1 MPMNSIINECKSKMD
16 KAVSVLQDE
25 LKGFRTGRASPAL
38 VENIRVDY
46 YGTMTPMK
54 GLASISAPQPDSLMI
69 KPFDAGAVG
78 AIEKAIKTSDLS
90 IAPILEGKFIRL
102 NIPPLSEERR
112 KQLVLQAKQAGE
124 QAKVAVRNLRRDAI
138 KQLEKGEKDKLFTED
153 DLDHG
158 KKQIEDATKKSIEK
172 VDEVV
177 KHKSDEI
184 LHS

>member
-112 KQLVLQAKQAGE
+112 KQTVKVLKDHLE
-124 QAKVAVRNLRRDAI
+124 QHKVALRNIR
-138 KQLEKGEKDKLFTED
+138 KDTLKHVAENE
-153 DLDHG
+153 G
-158 KKQIEDATKKSIEK
+158 KPGVSEDALKQSEEEIQSLTKKYEEQLDSAFDK
-172 VDEVV
+172 KSKEVLTV
-177 KHKSDEI
+177 
-184 LHS
+184 